1 MTQHWA
7 LSWTEPKHTGLTQAG
22 QYRHI
27 RFVRSFSL
35 RHRTMYEMLD
45 SLEVPIRPHLV
56 PPKWYRV
63 QTKDLVDLFIHLVG
77 LASSQSSSVWFLI
90 FLLGPA
96 AVVSEESAD
105 PALCAVRASRCL
117 RPFAWTRIGR
127 SSGREVALRIS
138 ASRG

>member
-1 MTQHWA
+1 
-7 LSWTEPKHTGLTQAG
+7 
-22 QYRHI
+22 
-27 RFVRSFSL
+27 
-35 RHRTMYEMLD
+35 MYEMLD
-45 SLEVPIRPHLV
+45 SLEVPTRPYLV

-105 PALCAVRASRCL
+105 PALCAVSASRCL
-117 RPFAWTRIGR
+117 RLFAWTRIGR

-138 ASRG
+138 TSRG